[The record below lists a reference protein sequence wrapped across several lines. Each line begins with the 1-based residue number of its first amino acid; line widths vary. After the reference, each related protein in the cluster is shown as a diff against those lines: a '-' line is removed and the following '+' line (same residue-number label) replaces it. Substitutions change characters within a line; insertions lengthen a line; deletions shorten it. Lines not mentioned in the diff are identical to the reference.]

1 MPKDLV
7 LKIIGVDLY
16 DKKLQCWRS
25 ALDKYNRIPN
35 SDIQEVLKISYD
47 GLDQIQWDIFLDIA
61 CFLKGFYK
69 NFLVDI
75 LQSSNFHDPYYD
87 VEKIINKSLNHY
99 KR

>member
-7 LKIIGVDLY
+7 LKIVGVDLY

-25 ALDKYNRIPN
+25 ALDKYKRIPN

-47 GLDQIQWDIFLDIA
+47 RLDQIQWDIFLDIA

-87 VEKIINKSLNHY
+87 IEKIIDKCLSHY